1 MPYLLDANVF
11 IQAKNLHYGFDFC
24 LAFWDWLLENN
35 ARGLVSSIEKVLDE
49 LIAVNDD
56 LATWTQARGTAF
68 FLPPDAAVLPD
79 FGKVTAWLYTQPCFS
94 TLPKQFPAVPSA
106 PLPVASPSGNGGAAV
121 GMVPIVVGKVTPVR
135 YDSATESGQEE
146 NGAHVCARS

>member
-56 LATWTQARGTAF
+56 LATWAQARGTAF
-68 FLPPDAAVLPD
+68 FLPPDAAVLPA

-94 TLPKQFPAVPSA
+94 ALPKQFSAVPSA
-106 PLPVASPSGNGGAAV
+106 PLPVASPSGNR
-121 GMVPIVVGKVTPVR
+121 T
-135 YDSATESGQEE
+135 YTL
-146 NGAHVCARS
+146 